1 MEYAAPEAMLLTVK
15 LKELHKSLRLK
26 PLLLVLPLLVF
37 LLLTFVGPIAYVLY
51 NGVHDGVMVE
61 IMPNSAKALEAW
73 NPQDSSLPPEPAMDT
88 FADELVLAT
97 RSKEISRLAS
107 RANFERPGMRGLL
120 MSSSRA
126 LAQQPDTKA
135 THQLLQS
142 IDPRW
147 SQTDAWASL
156 KHISQEYT
164 LGYYLNALDLRQAND
179 GSIEQQAV
187 DLRLYRD
194 VAFRTITIS
203 FSVAALSLLLGFP
216 LAYLL
221 ASLPARTSNLLMV
234 FVLLPFWTSLLVRTM
249 AWVVLLQ
256 PEGLINN
263 VLVGLHLVAE
273 PLPLVFNRFGVLVAM
288 VHILMP
294 YMVLTLY
301 SVMKGIPTGYVRA
314 ARSLGAGP
322 ISAFFHIYLPQTYP
336 GVFAGLLLV
345 FILALG
351 FYITPAIVGGSQD
364 QMLSYFIADNMNN
377 TLNWGLA
384 TALGGLLLMGVLILF
399 AVYAYMTMHKG
410 EQK

>member
-1 MEYAAPEAMLLTVK
+1 MEYAAPEAMLLRVK
-15 LKELHKSLRLK
+15 LRDLNRSLRVK

-37 LLLTFVGPIAYVLY
+37 LLLTFVGPIVYVLY
-51 NGVHDGVMVE
+51 KGVHDGVMAE
-61 IMPNSAKALEAW
+61 IMPNSAKELRAW
-73 NPQDSSLPPEPAMDT
+73 DPQESPLPPKYVMDT
-88 FADELVLAT
+88 FAREMVIAT
-97 RSKEISRLAS
+97 RSKELSKLAS

-120 MSSSRA
+120 MTSSRA
-126 LAQQPDTKA
+126 LAQQPDATP

-142 IDPRW
+142 IDESW
-147 SQTDAWASL
+147 AHTDAWASL

-164 LGYYLNALDLRQAND
+164 LSYYLNALDLRRAND
-179 GSIEQQAV
+179 GSIEQQTEE
-187 DLRLYRD
+187 LRLFKD
-194 VAFRTITIS
+194 VAVRTITIS
-203 FSVAALSLLLGFP
+203 FSVAALCLLLGFP

-221 ASLPARTSNLLMV
+221 ASLPTRTSNLLMV

-256 PEGLINN
+256 PTGLINN

-336 GVFAGLLLV
+336 GVFAGTLLV

-384 TALGGLLLMGVLILF
+384 TALGGLLLIGVLILF

-410 EQK
+410 VTK

>member
-1 MEYAAPEAMLLTVK
+1 MEYAAPEVLPLSVQ
-15 LKELHKSLRLK
+15 LRDLRKSLQVK
-26 PLLLVLPLLVF
+26 PLLLVLPLLIF

-51 NGVHDGVMVE
+51 NGVRDGVMAE
-61 IMPNSAKALEAW
+61 IMPNSAIGLRSW
-73 NPQDSSLPPEPAMDT
+73 NPHESPLPPEHVMDT
-88 FADELVLAT
+88 FAGEMVLAT
-97 RSKEISRLAS
+97 RSKELSRLAS
-107 RANFERPGMRGLL
+107 RANFERHGMRGLL

-126 LAQQPDTKA
+126 LAQQTDAIP
-135 THQLLQS
+135 THQQLKL
-142 IDPRW
+142 IDERW

-156 KHISQEYT
+156 KNISQEFT
-164 LGYYLNALDLRQAND
+164 LNYYLNALDLRQAND
-179 GSIEQQAV
+179 GSIEQQPA
-187 DLRLYRD
+187 DLRLYKD
-194 VAFRTITIS
+194 VAVRTITIS
-203 FSVAALSLLLGFP
+203 FSVAALTLILGFP
-216 LAYLL
+216 VAYLL
-221 ASLPARTSNLLMV
+221 ANLPTRTSNILMV

-263 VLVGLHLVAE
+263 VLVGLHLVSE

-301 SVMKGIPTGYVRA
+301 SVMKGIPPGYVRA

-322 ISAFFHIYLPQTYP
+322 ISAFFDIYLPQTYP
-336 GVFAGLLLV
+336 GVFAGSLLV

-351 FYITPAIVGGSQD
+351 FYITPAILGGSQD

-384 TALGGLLLMGVLILF
+384 TALGGLLLFGVLILF
-399 AVYAYMTMHKG
+399 AVYAYMTMRKG
-410 EQK
+410 ETK